1 MMDFL
6 AFRKMITPIV
16 IQILFWLGVIGC
28 IIGGVVS
35 ILGGGFTLI
44 KGGGFA
50 SAVPVVMG
58 LVWIFIGPILV
69 RIYCEVLIILFRIN
83 DNLNVIKHN
92 TEHKPA

>member
-28 IIGGVVS
+28 IIGGIVW
-35 ILGGGFTLI
+35 ILTGGVTLI
-44 KGGGFA
+44 KGGGIA
-50 SAVPVVMG
+50 SALPVIIG

-83 DNLNVIKHN
+83 DNLTVIRHN
-92 TEHKPA
+92 TEHKQ